1 MKDVNA
7 IAKKA
12 LDYKE
17 KGLSE
22 KEIADELHLSPETV
36 TWLLTRGVKGG
47 EPPKDVKIGWRSI
60 GVYGNRIGFMAA
72 AMSDIAFEEMEKRQM
87 DADAV
92 IGVAI
97 NGIPLAALISE
108 ELGKEL
114 IIYRPSQ
121 ERHGKGGA
129 FSSNYA
135 SPQGKKALIVD
146 DVVSTG
152 DTIKAAISDVH
163 ELGGTIVLAVVLVN
177 KTAHDELAGVP
188 LRALIRARSI
198 STAQSFSPSPRSE
211 PRVRRTDPL
220 VR

>member
-12 LDYKE
+12 LEYKE

-47 EPPKDVKIGWRSI
+47 EPPKDVKIGWRSV

-72 AMSDIAFEEMEKRQM
+72 AMSDIALEELEKRQL
-87 DADAV
+87 DADA
-92 IGVAI
+92 ILGIAI

-135 SPQGKKALIVD
+135 SPQGKKVVLVD

-152 DTIKAAISDVH
+152 DTLKAAIGDVH
-163 ELGGTIVLAVVLVN
+163 DVGGTAVLAVVLVN
-177 KTAHDELAGVP
+177 KTALDDLAGVP

-198 STAQSFSPSPRSE
+198 
-211 PRVRRTDPL
+211 
-220 VR
+220 

>member
-7 IAKKA
+7 IAKRA
-12 LDYKE
+12 LEYKE

-72 AMSDIAFEEMEKRQM
+72 AMADIALEEMEKRQI
-87 DADAV
+87 DADGV

-114 IIYRPSQ
+114 MIYRPSQ

-146 DVVSTG
+146 DVLSTG
-152 DTIKAAISDVH
+152 DTIKGAISDVH
-163 ELGGTIVLAVVLVN
+163 ELGGTVVLAVVLVN
-177 KTAHDELAGVP
+177 KTAQDELAGVP
-188 LRALIRARSI
+188 LRALIRARSM
-198 STAQSFSPSPRSE
+198 
-211 PRVRRTDPL
+211 
-220 VR
+220 

>member
-7 IAKKA
+7 IAKRA
-12 LDYKE
+12 MEYKE

-22 KEIADELHLSPETV
+22 KEIADELHLSAETV

-47 EPPKDVKIGWRSI
+47 EPPKDVKIGWRSV
-60 GVYGNRIGFMAA
+60 GVFGNRIGFMAA
-72 AMSDIAFEEMEKRQM
+72 AMSDIALEELEKRQM
-87 DADAV
+87 DADSIV
-92 IGVAI
+92 GVAI
-97 NGIPLAALISE
+97 NGIPLAALMR
-108 ELGKEL
+108 EL

-135 SPQGKKALIVD
+135 SPQGKKVLIVD

-152 DTIKAAISDVH
+152 DTIKATISDVH
-163 ELGGTIVLAVVLVN
+163 DAGGTVVLAVVLVN
-177 KTAHDELAGVP
+177 KTAQDEIAGVP

-198 STAQSFSPSPRSE
+198 
-211 PRVRRTDPL
+211 
-220 VR
+220 

>member
-12 LDYKE
+12 LEYKE

-22 KEIADELHLSPETV
+22 KEIADELHLSAETV

-72 AMSDIAFEEMEKRQM
+72 ALSDIALEEMEKRQI

-92 IGVAI
+92 IGIAI
-97 NGIPLAALISE
+97 NGIPIATLISE

-135 SPQGKKALIVD
+135 SPHGKKVLIVD
-146 DVVSTG
+146 DVVSSG
-152 DTIKAAISDVH
+152 ETIKAAISDVH
-163 ELGGTIVLAVVLVN
+163 EVGGTAVLAMALVN
-177 KTAHDELAGVP
+177 KTTQDEVAGVP
-188 LRALIRARSI
+188 LRALIRARSM
-198 STAQSFSPSPRSE
+198 
-211 PRVRRTDPL
+211 
-220 VR
+220 

>member
-1 MKDVNA
+1 MISGLRIAIAGVRERMKDVNA

-12 LDYKE
+12 LEYKE

-22 KEIADELHLSPETV
+22 REIADELHLSPETV
-36 TWLLTRGVKGG
+36 TWLLTRGIKGG
-47 EPPKDVKIGWRSI
+47 EPPKDVKIGWRSL
-60 GVYGNRIGFMAA
+60 GVYGNRIGFVAA
-72 AMSDIAFEEMEKRQM
+72 AMADIALEEMEKRQI

-92 IGVAI
+92 LGVAI

-135 SPQGKKALIVD
+135 SPQGKKIVIVD

-152 DTIKAAISDVH
+152 DTVKATISDVH
-163 ELGGTIVLAVVLVN
+163 DHGGTVVLAVVLVN

-198 STAQSFSPSPRSE
+198 
-211 PRVRRTDPL
+211 
-220 VR
+220 

>member
-72 AMSDIAFEEMEKRQM
+72 AMSDIALEEMEKRQM

-92 IGVAI
+92 IGIAI

-135 SPQGKKALIVD
+135 SPQGKKVLIVD

-152 DTIKAAISDVH
+152 DTIKAAVSDVH
-163 ELGGTIVLAVVLVN
+163 ELGGTVVLAVVLVN
-177 KTAHDELAGVP
+177 KTALDELAGVP

-198 STAQSFSPSPRSE
+198 
-211 PRVRRTDPL
+211 
-220 VR
+220 

>member
-12 LDYKE
+12 LEYKE

-36 TWLLTRGVKGG
+36 TWLLTRGIKGG

-72 AMSDIAFEEMEKRQM
+72 AMADIALEEMEKRQM
-87 DADAV
+87 DADA
-92 IGVAI
+92 ILGVAI
-97 NGIPLAALISE
+97 NGIPLAALVSE
-108 ELGKEL
+108 ELGKEM

-135 SPQGKKALIVD
+135 SPQGKKVLVVD

-152 DTIKAAISDVH
+152 DTIKAAISDLH
-163 ELGGTIVLAVVLVN
+163 DAGGTAVLAVVLVN
-177 KTAHDELAGVP
+177 KTAQDEISGVP

-198 STAQSFSPSPRSE
+198 
-211 PRVRRTDPL
+211 
-220 VR
+220 

>member
-72 AMSDIAFEEMEKRQM
+72 AMSDIALEEMETRQI
-87 DADAV
+87 DAHGV

-97 NGIPLAALISE
+97 NGIPLAALTSE
-108 ELGKEL
+108 ALGKPL
-114 IIYRPSQ
+114 IIYRPRHQ
-121 ERHGKGGA
+121 RHGQDSA
-129 FSSNYA
+129 SSTNSA
-135 SPQGKKALIVD
+135 S
-146 DVVSTG
+146 
-152 DTIKAAISDVH
+152 
-163 ELGGTIVLAVVLVN
+163 
-177 KTAHDELAGVP
+177 
-188 LRALIRARSI
+188 
-198 STAQSFSPSPRSE
+198 
-211 PRVRRTDPL
+211 
-220 VR
+220 

>member
-12 LDYKE
+12 LEFKE

-47 EPPKDVKIGWRSI
+47 EPPKDVKIGWRSV

-72 AMSDIAFEEMEKRQM
+72 AMSDIALEEMEKRQI
-87 DADAV
+87 DADA
-92 IGVAI
+92 ILGIAI
-97 NGIPLAALISE
+97 NGIPLASLISE

-135 SPQGKKALIVD
+135 SPQGKKVVLVD

-152 DTIKAAISDVH
+152 DTLKAAIGDVH
-163 ELGGTIVLAVVLVN
+163 DIGGTAVLAVVLVN
-177 KTAHDELAGVP
+177 KTALDDLAGVP

-198 STAQSFSPSPRSE
+198 
-211 PRVRRTDPL
+211 
-220 VR
+220 

>member
-7 IAKKA
+7 IAKRA
-12 LDYKE
+12 FEYKE

-47 EPPKDVKIGWRSI
+47 EPPKDVKIGWRSL
-60 GVYGNRIGFMAA
+60 GVYGNRIGFVAA
-72 AMSDIAFEEMEKRQM
+72 AMSDIALEEMEKRQM

-92 IGVAI
+92 LGIAI

-135 SPQGKKALIVD
+135 SPHGKKVVIVD

-152 DTIKAAISDVH
+152 DTINAAIADIH
-163 ELGGTIVLAVVLVN
+163 EVGGTAVLAVVLVN
-177 KTAHDELAGVP
+177 KTAHDELSAVP

-198 STAQSFSPSPRSE
+198 
-211 PRVRRTDPL
+211 
-220 VR
+220 

>member
-72 AMSDIAFEEMEKRQM
+72 AMSDIALEEMEKRQM

-198 STAQSFSPSPRSE
+198 
-211 PRVRRTDPL
+211 
-220 VR
+220 

>member
-7 IAKKA
+7 IAKRA
-12 LDYKE
+12 FEYKE

-47 EPPKDVKIGWRSI
+47 EPPKDVKIGWRSL
-60 GVYGNRIGFMAA
+60 GVYGNRIGFVAA
-72 AMSDIAFEEMEKRQM
+72 AMSDIALEEMEKRQI
-87 DADAV
+87 DADG
-92 IGVAI
+92 IMGVAI
-97 NGIPLAALISE
+97 NGIPLATLISE

-114 IIYRPSQ
+114 VIYRPSQ

-135 SPQGKKALIVD
+135 APEGKKLLIVD

-152 DTIKAAISDVH
+152 DTIKGAISDIH
-163 ELGGTIVLAVVLVN
+163 DAGGTAILVVVLVN
-177 KTAHDELAGVP
+177 KTVQDELASVP

-198 STAQSFSPSPRSE
+198 
-211 PRVRRTDPL
+211 
-220 VR
+220 

>member
-12 LDYKE
+12 LEYKE

-47 EPPKDVKIGWRSI
+47 EPPKDVKIGWRSV

-72 AMSDIAFEEMEKRQM
+72 AMSDIALEEMEKRQI
-87 DADAV
+87 DADA
-92 IGVAI
+92 ILGIAI

-135 SPQGKKALIVD
+135 SPQGKKVVLVD

-152 DTIKAAISDVH
+152 DTLKAAIGDVSDI
-163 ELGGTIVLAVVLVN
+163 GGTAVLAVVLVN
-177 KTAHDELAGVP
+177 KTALDDLAGVP

-198 STAQSFSPSPRSE
+198 
-211 PRVRRTDPL
+211 
-220 VR
+220 